1 MNLRIRN
8 VFPLI
13 VTFLFLTVAAL
24 IAMLL
29 DKSNKVDYTIV
40 IASICLF
47 FLVSLLIFR
56 MQYQAM
62 HHSNPNV
69 FVRSVMMGMII
80 KILICI
86 GAAVAYYF
94 TSGPA
99 FNKPAV
105 YLGMIVYVIF
115 LTVEVRT
122 IMKLNKTKN
131 A

>member
-1 MNLRIRN
+1 MNPRIRDLS
-8 VFPLI
+8 PLI
-13 VTFLFLTVAAL
+13 VTFVLVTVAAL
-24 IAMLL
+24 IAKLL
-29 DKSNKVDYTIV
+29 DKSGKVDYTIV
-40 IASICLF
+40 IGAGCLF

-56 MQYQAM
+56 MQFLAM
-62 HHSNPNV
+62 HNSNPNV
-69 FVRSVMMGMII
+69 FVRSVMMGTVI
-80 KILICI
+80 KILICL

-105 YLGMIVYVIF
+105 YLGMIIYVIF

-131 A
+131 G

>member
-62 HHSNPNV
+62 YHSNPNV